1 VSAGGG
7 SPPRR
12 GLDAL
17 AGGSLLDAASRVTCG
32 AVAAEDATGGV
43 VVFESPGE
51 GGGPPY
57 FAPQLT
63 IAVMAIAAATVVSV
77 RVFLQNG
84 QRVSFAL
91 RWRRQD
97 SQGTSGMSRSSS
109 HEGGPLGHG
118 SRTISKRP

>member
-1 VSAGGG
+1 M
-7 SPPRR
+7 R

-17 AGGSLLDAASRVTCG
+17 VAGSLVD
-32 AVAAEDATGGV
+32 AVAEGVADADAVACGDGPDDATGGV
-43 VVFESPGE
+43 VVFESLGD

-63 IAVMAIAAATVVSV
+63 IAVIAIAAATLVSV

-91 RWRRQD
+91 R
-97 SQGTSGMSRSSS
+97 
-109 HEGGPLGHG
+109 
-118 SRTISKRP
+118 